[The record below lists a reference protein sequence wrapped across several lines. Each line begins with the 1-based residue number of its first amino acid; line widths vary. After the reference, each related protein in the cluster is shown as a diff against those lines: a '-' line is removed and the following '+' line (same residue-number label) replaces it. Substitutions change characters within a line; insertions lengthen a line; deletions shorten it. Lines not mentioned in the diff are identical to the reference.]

1 MIRLALRLALLAP
14 LLSAC
19 SWANAAE
26 PIPVASFFRDADVG
40 FVKLSPTGRYV
51 AVLNRLA
58 DGSQALVVRDTAEP
72 KLVSTA
78 ASFDTARVL
87 RVDWV
92 NDNRLVFTLRNTNP
106 MFEGNYDEFA
116 VDRNGENLVH
126 LIAGSW
132 RHEQAKL
139 GSSIKDMTLTS
150 DYGFRSVAHDGSD
163 DIIVERYTWNK
174 IDPYPQS
181 SHPFRLNTRSRRLT
195 DMVPN
200 GQPDFVTEWLFDP
213 NDQARV
219 GMASTKGRC
228 IVYYRSDSKAPWGE
242 ISNRDCVKDG
252 AFQPQ
257 WIDGQNTLYV
267 KAGYQGRMAL
277 FTYDLNKKELA
288 KEPMVDIE
296 GFDFAGSM
304 EVDYGSKKVVG
315 IHFLA
320 DARSTAWLDPGIKA
334 IQDKVNGLLP
344 GSVNQ
349 IDCGQDCRDPQA
361 VTVVASSDRMPPTYY
376 IYRTAENRLVG
387 LGSSN
392 PAIDPKQMGKRDFFR
407 FAARDGLQIP
417 VYVTMPAAKAA
428 PNQPRPA
435 IVLVHGGPYV
445 RGGGWEWDNEAQ
457 FLASRGYV
465 VLQPEF
471 RGSMGFG
478 NKLFRAGWQ
487 QWGRTMQDDLADTA
501 AWAVSKGWAD
511 SRRIGIM
518 GASYGGYATLMGLV
532 RDPNTFRAGVE
543 WAGVTDISMMF
554 SLVEADTSRDDRNYE
569 MKTLIGD
576 PLTDPAAFAE
586 ISPIE
591 QATRVTQPLLMAHGG
606 QDRRVP
612 IAHAARFH
620 SAVAAKNR
628 NVEYV
633 VYPEEGHGWRDE
645 KNRLDFWQRVDKF
658 LAKNLAQ

>member
-1 MIRLALRLALLAP
+1 MIRLALRLALFAP

-19 SWANAAE
+19 GWANAAE

-40 FVKLSPTGRYV
+40 FVELSPTGRYV

-58 DGSQALVVRDTAEP
+58 DGSQALVVRDTADP
-72 KLVSTA
+72 RKVTTA
-78 ASFDTARVL
+78 ATFETARVFQ
-87 RVDWV
+87 VDWV
-92 NDNRLVFTLRNTNP
+92 NDNRLVFTVRNAKP
-106 MFEGNYDEFA
+106 MFEGNNDQFA
-116 VDRNGENLVH
+116 VDRNGDNLTH

-132 RHEQAKL
+132 RHVQARL
-139 GSSIKDMTLTS
+139 GTNIKDLTLTA
-150 DYGFRSVAHDGSD
+150 DYQMRGVAHDGSD
-163 DIIVERYTWNK
+163 DIIVVRHAWNNV
-174 IDPYPQS
+174 DLYPQS
-181 SHPFRLNTRSRRLT
+181 SHPFRLNTRTRRLT
-195 DMVPN
+195 DLAPK
-200 GQPDFVTEWLFDP
+200 GQPEFVTRWLFDP

-219 GMASTKGRC
+219 AMASNKGRC
-228 IVYYRSDSKAPWGE
+228 IVYYRSDADAPWGE

-252 AFQPQ
+252 AFHPQ
-257 WIDGQNTLYV
+257 RIDSQNTLYV
-267 KAGYQGRMAL
+267 KASYQDRMAL

-288 KEPMVDIE
+288 KEPIVDIE
-296 GFDFAGSM
+296 GFDFNGSL
-304 EVDYGSKKVVG
+304 EVDYATKKVLG
-315 IHFLA
+315 FHFLA
-320 DARSTAWLDPGIKA
+320 DAHSTAWLDPAMKT
-334 IQDKVNGLLP
+334 IQDKVNALLP
-344 GSVNQ
+344 GTVNE
-349 IDCGQDCRDPQA
+349 IHCGQNCSNNPA
-361 VTVVASSDRMPPTYY
+361 VTVKATSDRTPPTYY
-376 IYRTAENRLVG
+376 IYTVAENRLLG

-435 IVLVHGGPYV
+435 IVLVHGGPYL
-445 RGGGWEWDNEAQ
+445 RGGAWEWDNEAQ

-511 SRRIGIM
+511 PKRIGII

-543 WAGVTDISMMF
+543 WAGVTDISMLF
-554 SLVEADTSRDDRNYE
+554 SLVESDASQDDRNYE

-576 PLTDPAAFAE
+576 PLKNPAAFAD
-586 ISPIE
+586 ISPLE

-612 IAHAARFH
+612 VAHAARFH
-620 SAVAAKNR
+620 SAVATKNR
-628 NVEYV
+628 NVEYI
-633 VYPEEGHGWRDE
+633 VYPDEGHGWHDE
-645 KNRLDFWQRVDKF
+645 NDRLDFWQRVDKF